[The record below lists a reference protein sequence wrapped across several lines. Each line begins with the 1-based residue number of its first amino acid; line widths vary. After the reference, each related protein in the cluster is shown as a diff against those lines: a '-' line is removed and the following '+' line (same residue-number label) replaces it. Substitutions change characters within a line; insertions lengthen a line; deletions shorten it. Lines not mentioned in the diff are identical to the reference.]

1 MRIPKTCQL
10 AVTIVDI
17 VCSAGTEMRKQ
28 KDRRMKKKRTDPGAH
43 EVVLHR
49 CPYCKKLKIW
59 NANYQEACDWC
70 GDRAAVR
77 N

>member
-1 MRIPKTCQL
+1 
-10 AVTIVDI
+10 
-17 VCSAGTEMRKQ
+17 MRKQ